1 MRRPNLTLTLTL
13 KPTLAL
19 TRWALRAVLWTR
31 SSSSGAACATRPR
44 RRSSS
49 LYLPYI
55 SLYLPD
61 FSPISPTY
69 PPYISLYLPEKAQQ
83 LVYQLWLS
91 ALQGVPTVEFQGAV
105 SLADAYLDDAAGHP
119 NPS

>member
-1 MRRPNLTLTLTL
+1 MGIARCALDEKLEFWRGMRDAPE
-13 KPTLAL
+13 KAQQ
-19 TRWALRAVLWTR
+19 
-31 SSSSGAACATRPR
+31 
-44 RRSSS
+44 
-49 LYLPYI
+49 LPI
-55 SLYLPD
+55 SPLYLPD
-61 FSPISPTY
+61 FSPVSPRY
-69 PPYISLYLPEKAQQ
+69 LPYIPPYISPHLPEKAQQ

>member
-1 MRRPNLTLTLTL
+1 MRDAPE
-13 KPTLAL
+13 KAQQ
-19 TRWALRAVLWTR
+19 
-31 SSSSGAACATRPR
+31 
-44 RRSSS
+44 
-49 LYLPYI
+49 LPI
-55 SLYLPD
+55 SPLYLPD
-61 FSPISPTY
+61 FSPISPLD
-69 PPYISLYLPEKAQQ
+69 PPLFSPSLPEKAQQ